1 MASVRAGDVVQIRY
15 TGLAANGTAFG
26 TSDSAEPLQFNVNS
40 EQVIEGLKLAV
51 LGMQAGEK
59 KTVTVPPE
67 QGFGP
72 RLAERVYQVRRA
84 TLPEHVRVG
93 DRLSGLS
100 GKQVIPV
107 WVIALDDDS
116 ATMDANHPLAG
127 QTLVLQI
134 ELVAIQPQGG
144 PTTTPQKAA
153 LNRPHRPTSA
163 GARPGV
169 APADGRR
176 PPPMFRRRR

>member
-1 MASVRAGDVVQIRY
+1 MGPVGAGDVVQIRY

-26 TSDSAEPLQFNVNS
+26 TLESAEPLQFNVNS

-93 DRLSGLS
+93 R
-100 GKQVIPV
+100 
-107 WVIALDDDS
+107 
-116 ATMDANHPLAG
+116 
-127 QTLVLQI
+127 
-134 ELVAIQPQGG
+134 
-144 PTTTPQKAA
+144 
-153 LNRPHRPTSA
+153 RPT
-163 GARPGV
+163 R
-169 APADGRR
+169 
-176 PPPMFRRRR
+176 

>member
-1 MASVRAGDVVQIRY
+1 MAHVRAGDVVQIRY

-26 TSDSAEPLQFNVNS
+26 TSEIGEPLQFNVNS

-72 RLAERVYQVRRA
+72 RLPERVYQVRRA
-84 TLPEHVRVG
+84 TLPEHVQVG
-93 DRLSGLS
+93 DRLRGFSGE
-100 GKQVIPV
+100 QVIPV
-107 WVIALDDDS
+107 WVVALENDS

-127 QTLVLQI
+127 QTVVLQI
-134 ELVAIQPQGG
+134 ELVAIQPQGR
-144 PTTTPQKAA
+144 PTGMSPKAT
-153 LNRPHRPTSA
+153 LNRPLAQTSVGVSPGGPA
-163 GARPGV
+163 GR
-169 APADGRR
+169 GRR